1 MSGFEQIFYY
11 EGRKIK
17 VNCSNGLNV
26 YYVSPLSLREEIS
39 HMGRKVA
46 VAWKQSI
53 VIIYEIISTYA
64 HPLITTISSHI
75 NHHINVNH
83 QLVADNGKWYG
94 TNLRLNYKTGEDA
107 DFYEVSKSDTKNTRI
122 IIKTTK

>member
-39 HMGRKVA
+39 HVGKKVA
-46 VAWKQSI
+46 VVWKQSI
-53 VIIYEIISTYA
+53 VIIYEIIPTYP
-64 HPLITTISSHI
+64 HPLITSISSHI
-75 NHHINVNH
+75 NHDISVNH

-94 TNLRLNYKTGEDA
+94 TDLRLNYKTGEDA
-107 DFYEVSKSDTKNTRI
+107 DSHEVNKSDTKNTRI